1 MDGDALAAIGG
12 ALAGVASGFF
22 AYFKTRAERRGTA
35 KTRDAERDDMEHRVS
50 TLEADVR
57 HLGTDIT
64 ELKRD
69 SKENLRVTYEIRG
82 MMMNGHAAKEE

>member
-1 MDGDALAAIGG
+1 MDSDTLTAIGAG
-12 ALAGVASGFF
+12 FAGVASGFV
-22 AYFKTRAERRGTA
+22 AYFKTRSERKGTA
-35 KTRDAERDDMEHRVS
+35 KARDDAHDDMERRVS

-57 HLGTDIT
+57 HLGSDIE

-82 MMMNGHAAKEE
+82 MMTGRKEE